1 MNCIPKTD
9 EKYIS
14 FSKSV
19 VMKTFTDSK
28 EKEREETLE
37 IRFLDSLKF
46 TLKSLDSLVK
56 GLGQFKHLERGF
68 GTNGLLMKKGVFP
81 YEFMTGFDKLA
92 VNKLPPIKEFYSKLN
107 GSHISCE
114 EYRRAQKV
122 WKELGCKTMRDYH
135 DLYLKMDVLLLA
147 DVMENYRDVCYKN
160 YGLDPLW
167 YYTAPGLAWDA
178 ALKISKVKLKL
189 LTDPFIPM
197 TTIPK
202 KSLSTSNTSMRCW
215 AMSQPLPIDGFEWMS
230 EEELKYWDEGK
241 GCILKVDIEYPKE
254 LHDSHNENPLA
265 PERLRVNK
273 VHKLIPNLINKEKY
287 VIHHENLTQYISLG
301 LKLTKIHSGIK
312 FNERPWL
319 KDYIQLNTDL
329 RTKGTTDFEKDFF
342 KLMNNSVFG
351 KTMEN
356 IRNRIDVRL
365 VTKEEELEKLV
376 KKPNFDRVNIF
387 TINLVAVHMHKT
399 TINLMKP
406 IY

>member
-28 EKEREETLE
+28 GKEREETLE

-68 GTNGLLMKKGVFP
+68 GTNGLLMKKGLFP
-81 YEFMTGFDKLA
+81 YEFMIEFDKLA

-122 WKELGCKTMRDYH
+122 WKEFGCKTMLDYH
-135 DLYLKMDVLLLA
+135 DLYLKTDVLLLA

-167 YYTAPGLAWDA
+167 YYTAPGLAWDT
-178 ALKISKVKLKL
+178 ALKISKVKIKL
-189 LTDPFIPM
+189 LTDPDMYLMVESGIRGGISTI
-197 TTIPK
+197 TTRYANANSIYTYDYNSQEESK
-202 KSLSTSNTSMRCW
+202 YIQYLAANNLYGW
-215 AMSQPLPIDGFEWMS
+215 AMSQPLPVDGFEWMS

-241 GCILKVDIEYPKE
+241 GCILKVDLEYPKE
-254 LHDSHNENPLA
+254 LHDNHNEYSLA
-265 PERLRVNK
+265 PERLKVNK

-287 VIHHENLTQYISLG
+287 VIHHENLKQYISLG
-301 LKLTKIHSGIK
+301 LKLTKIHSWIK

-319 KDYIQLNTDL
+319 KD
-329 RTKGTTDFEKDFF
+329 
-342 KLMNNSVFG
+342 
-351 KTMEN
+351 
-356 IRNRIDVRL
+356 
-365 VTKEEELEKLV
+365 
-376 KKPNFDRVNIF
+376 
-387 TINLVAVHMHKT
+387 
-399 TINLMKP
+399 
-406 IY
+406 